1 MSIPE
6 YMENQR
12 PNLWVKREVSLNLK
26 YFGLN
31 KNTTYQNFQNV
42 VNAVVKGKFRGV
54 NACIGK

>member
-1 MSIPE
+1 
-6 YMENQR
+6 MENQR

-42 VNAVVKGKFRGV
+42 ANAVVKGKFRGV